1 MMQKESADD
10 WRRHRWTVSGRWVV
24 VMVGYGV
31 FACLWALWPLQ
42 STHGT
47 VQAQEEVKNPFEGD
61 AQSVQ
66 EGYLL
71 FQRFCVSCHGPGARG
86 DSGPNLTDD
95 YWRWGDRDTDLFAT
109 ITAGRPNT
117 QMGAFGER
125 VTAIEIWK
133 LIAYIRSQY
142 QGKRRPHQGR

>member
-1 MMQKESADD
+1 MMPKEAADNGRQ
-10 WRRHRWTVSGRWVV
+10 RRWAGGGHWVV
-24 VMVGYGV
+24 IIMGYGIA
-31 FACLWALWPLQ
+31 ACLWILWPLL

-47 VQAQEEVKNPFEGD
+47 AHAQEEVKNPFGND
-61 AQSVQ
+61 PQAIQ
-66 EGYLL
+66 EGYIL
-71 FQRFCVSCHGPGARG
+71 FQRLCVPCHGAGARG

-117 QMGAFGER
+117 QMGAFGGR

-142 QGKRRPHQGR
+142 QGKGRP